1 MHKRLQ
7 PLCGFGFGGG
17 DMLASV
23 DEVDEN
29 VAVMTVRTANADS
42 NSVTLFVTQTNLTLF
57 VMTMVSTATNKMTA
71 FNGEMRMVE

>member
-1 MHKRLQ
+1 
-7 PLCGFGFGGG
+7 
-17 DMLASV
+17 MLASV